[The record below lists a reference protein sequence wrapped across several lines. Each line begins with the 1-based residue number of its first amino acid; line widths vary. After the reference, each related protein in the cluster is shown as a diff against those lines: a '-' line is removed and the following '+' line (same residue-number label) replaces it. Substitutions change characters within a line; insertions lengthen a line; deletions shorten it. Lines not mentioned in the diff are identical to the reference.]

1 MVWCGQKHQKKVTT
15 CTMSCKI
22 SAEVYKWT
30 IKAAQVRR
38 PNSDMNNKTF
48 QHHHESFWWSL
59 WGHWTS
65 RWIFALIFPSQMF
78 FGDPHWKAPDQRQIG
93 TPVCDNRYVW
103 SVQRRDPKV
112 CQPAGY
118 PNIRWSQRVGEPGN
132 SSSQWDQTLLCF
144 PPPSSAVIHR
154 SIFLDSF
161 WLSCIYWQVDNRAV
175 WPRYELRSNYK
186 KLNYTPQNMLTNLF
200 TFRFWICP
208 ICTQPAQQN

>member
-22 SAEVYKWT
+22 SAKVYKWP
-30 IKAAQVRR
+30 IKAAQMRR

-112 CQPAGY
+112 CQPARY
-118 PNIRWSQRVGEPGN
+118 PNIRWSQRVGEPGK

-144 PPPSSAVIHR
+144 PPPVLCCHPSQYLPGLILIIMHLLTSR
-154 SIFLDSF
+154 Q
-161 WLSCIYWQVDNRAV
+161 SCSLTKKWVKIKLQKV
-175 WPRYELRSNYK
+175 EL
-186 KLNYTPQNMLTNLF
+186 YTTKHADKSVYF
-200 TFRFWICP
+200 
-208 ICTQPAQQN
+208 